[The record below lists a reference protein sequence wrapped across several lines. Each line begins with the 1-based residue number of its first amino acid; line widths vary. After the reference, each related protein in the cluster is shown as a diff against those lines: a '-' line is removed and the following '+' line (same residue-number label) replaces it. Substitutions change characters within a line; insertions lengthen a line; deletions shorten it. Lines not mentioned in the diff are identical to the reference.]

1 MQEELAECCARLG
14 DIGHA
19 RDSARQALAVLE
31 HDQVFVDSQPHRL
44 ARLREL
50 AR

>member
-14 DIGHA
+14 DIGRA

-31 HDQVFVDSQPHRL
+31 RDPAFVDSQPHRL
-44 ARLREL
+44 ARLLEL